1 MQNQTLKVA
10 VIQLPSL
17 PIEKAKLD
25 YYLMIAKSKK
35 VDIALLPE
43 YTTNLFFKEME
54 KAPLSLIEEQSS
66 KQIEN
71 LSKLSEIYGVTI
83 VAPFV
88 AFKKKQPYKTV
99 AVFSHGEVKHY
110 FQHLL
115 MPYKHWNERA
125 FFKNEL
131 QPFKPFTFIKN
142 GFKVAVIGGFE
153 AHFDKVWEGLSA
165 KGADAVL
172 IPTASTFESVSRWRE
187 LFRVRAFTNNVYIVR
202 ANRIGEYEEPKSG
215 EKWEFYGD
223 SFIVNP
229 FGEIENNLGSK
240 EEILVCE
247 LDKHDIAEARKT
259 WQFGKIANTLGATL

>member
-54 KAPLSLIEEQSS
+54 KATLALIEEQSA
-66 KQIEN
+66 KQMEN
-71 LSKLSEIYGVTI
+71 LTKLSEVYGVTI

-88 AFKKKQPYKTV
+88 TFKKKQPYKTI
-99 AVFSHGEVKHY
+99 AVFTQGEVKHY
-110 FQHLL
+110 FQHVL

-125 FFKNEL
+125 FFKNEP
-131 QPFKPFTFIKN
+131 QPFKPFTFVKN
-142 GFKVAVIGGFE
+142 GFKVGIIGGFE
-153 AHFDKVWEGLSA
+153 MHFDKIWEGLGH
-165 KGADAVL
+165 KGVDVVL
-172 IPTASTFESVSRWRE
+172 VPTASTFESVNRWRE
-187 LFRVRAFTNNVYIVR
+187 LFRVRAFTNSLYIVR
-202 ANRIGEYEEPKSG
+202 ANRIGEYEGAKNSG
-215 EKWEFYGD
+215 KWEFYGD
-223 SFIVNP
+223 SFVVNP

-247 LDKHDIAEARKT
+247 LEKHEIVEAKKT
-259 WQFGKIANTLGATL
+259 WQFAKIGNGL